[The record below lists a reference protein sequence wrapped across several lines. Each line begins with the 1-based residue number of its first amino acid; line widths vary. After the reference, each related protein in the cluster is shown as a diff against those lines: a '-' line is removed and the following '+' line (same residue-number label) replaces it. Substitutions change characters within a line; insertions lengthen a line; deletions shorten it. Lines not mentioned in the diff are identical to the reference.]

1 MKVKIEVFGFLRN
14 HIPPR
19 FKNHSSEFS
28 VEDPTPLYYLLN
40 EMLLLGNFDKI
51 VLVNG
56 KYVAP
61 GYSLKEG
68 DIVQIFSPVAGG

>member
-14 HIPPR
+14 HIAPK
-19 FKNHSSEFS
+19 FKGHSFEFS
-28 VEDPTPLYYLLN
+28 IENPAPLHYLLN
-40 EMLLLGNFDKI
+40 EMLLLGDFEKI

-61 GYSLKEG
+61 SYRLKQG
-68 DIVQIFSPVAGG
+68 DTVQIFSPIAGG